1 MIDAVVKYMPSP
13 IDIPPVKGTDPET
26 GEEIER
32 KASDEEPMSTLAFKI
47 ATDPFIGKL
56 AFVRVYSGIL
66 KNGTYVFNSSKG
78 IDVGGDG
85 LGLGDLLRLQPLA
98 LEHVLEVHVA
108 AHVELVGAV
117 EHDAAVLEQLGQ
129 HAVGDGGTDLALYV
143 V

>member
-78 IDVGGDG
+78 KRERIG
-85 LGLGDLLRLQPLA
+85 RLVRMHA
-98 LEHVLEVHVA
+98 NHKIGR
-108 AHVELVGAV
+108 AHV
-117 EHDAAVLEQLGQ
+117 
-129 HAVGDGGTDLALYV
+129 
-143 V
+143 